1 MYAFAPSSAAVLAD
15 WGADVIKVVPP
26 GVADPMM
33 GTPVARL
40 PNVDVGMAFMWEILN
55 RGKRCIGLDVSTHD
69 GHEVLVDLVAGADE
83 FVPLVGPALGDV
95 TSGTF
100 LAGGIAAALFRRE
113 RAQRGAIVDVSL
125 LASGMWVLSPGVV
138 ASQVY
143 GVETIPRFRHAES
156 PNPLVAA

>member
-1 MYAFAPSSAAVLAD
+1 MTYNLLQGVRVIELSMYAFAPSSAAVLAD

-69 GHEVLVDLVAGADE
+69 GHEVLVDLVAGADV
-83 FVPLVGPALGDV
+83 FITNLLPDARRRFMLDPDD
-95 TSGTF
+95 
-100 LAGGIAAALFRRE
+100 LF
-113 RAQRGAIVDVSL
+113 AV
-125 LASGMWVLSPGVV
+125 
-138 ASQVY
+138 
-143 GVETIPRFRHAES
+143 
-156 PNPLVAA
+156 NPLLIY